1 MGLKKVGHLERGGRG
16 MEGERILSTVT
27 TENANAFLKLEL
39 NQIQV
44 QQNLKEHCYTLNKVA
59 KIKLSVT

>member
-16 MEGERILSTVT
+16 MEGGRIIPTVT
-27 TENANAFLKLEL
+27 TENANVFLKLEL

-44 QQNLKEHCYTLNKVA
+44 QQNSKEHCYILNKVA
-59 KIKLSVT
+59 KIKVSII

>member
-1 MGLKKVGHLERGGRG
+1 

-27 TENANAFLKLEL
+27 TENANTFLKLEL

-44 QQNLKEHCYTLNKVA
+44 EQNLKEHCYTEQSSKNKA
-59 KIKLSVT
+59 FSYLAFKK

>member
-1 MGLKKVGHLERGGRG
+1 
-16 MEGERILSTVT
+16 MEGERITATVT
-27 TENANAFLKLEL
+27 TENANISLKLEL

-59 KIKLSVT
+59 KIKLSIT